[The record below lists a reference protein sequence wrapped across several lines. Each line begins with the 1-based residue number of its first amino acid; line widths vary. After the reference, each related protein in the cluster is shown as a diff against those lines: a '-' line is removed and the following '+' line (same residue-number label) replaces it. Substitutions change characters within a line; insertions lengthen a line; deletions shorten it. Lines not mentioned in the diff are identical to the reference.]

1 MKAITL
7 SQGEGYYLTHQYD
20 KALEAWKSHLDYNPS
35 SIATYYNI
43 GNIYAYLQKDDQQA
57 KRYYQLFLDLARK
70 EANPNAELTEM
81 MRKAEEL
88 LKYYKVVGTD

>member
-1 MKAITL
+1 MF
-7 SQGEGYYLTHQYD
+7 GG
-20 KALEAWKSHLDYNPS
+20 LENSS

-88 LKYYKVVGTD
+88 LKYYEAVGSD